1 MRYDAVVSRRE
12 LALGL
17 IAVLVAVFALATFEV
32 SDSDLGFHL
41 ATGRAVLAKGHIID
55 RNVLSFSEPD
65 QPWVLQQGV
74 PAVLF
79 ELLWQWGG
87 VTALILTKACV
98 VAVTFATVFLAA
110 TRLGAQPVIA
120 ALVVIFAAWS
130 CAFRFVERPL
140 IFSNLAL
147 AVVLLALSSAR
158 SAVGRARRVW
168 LYVAMAAVAVAC
180 QLHAGAVFSF
190 ILLGMVSVA
199 LLLEP
204 LRAHLTILGPV
215 QAPAGVQA
223 SLAVLGVALGAAVLA
238 GLTLSLYH
246 PFPLRVLEVPFVMG
260 QDAFLAEHLIEFRP
274 PSRFPFELLL
284 GYWLYAGLTSLVLV
298 AGARRLPLSAW
309 AAAFGFLVLSLR
321 YVRFVDVF
329 AMVSAPIL
337 ALALTDL
344 RLRMD
349 VRPWL
354 RGAAVAVAVVVAP
367 LSHWSHFPP
376 RFGFSEHLW
385 PTGLFTFVGAQNLR
399 GPAFVSD
406 GWAGP
411 YLAFFYPRERAYFF
425 PAFDAFSVG
434 LFREYMDIRYG
445 RPGWDTKLD
454 HYGIE
459 LCILK
464 YTSPNERRYQ
474 GGADNLRQHLAADPR
489 WSLVD
494 FDDLGEIF
502 VRTAGVNRA
511 AAEGFGVTGVDPDR
525 VRLLEA
531 NRTVGARLRALHTY
545 RERTGAAK
553 SERLEA
559 LMDPQLR

>member
-1 MRYDAVVSRRE
+1 VSRKE
-12 LALGL
+12 LAAGL
-17 IAVLVAVFALATFEV
+17 VAVLVAVFALGTFEV

-41 ATGRAVLAKGHIID
+41 ATGRAVLAQGHILD
-55 RNVLSFSEPD
+55 RNVLSFAEPN

-87 VTALILTKACV
+87 VAALIVTKACV
-98 VAVTFATVFLAA
+98 VALTFAMVFLAA
-110 TRLGAQPVIA
+110 TRLGAAPWTA

-147 AVVLLALSSAR
+147 SVVLWSLASAR
-158 SAVGRARRVW
+158 ASAGRARALW
-168 LYVAMAAVAVAC
+168 LGLATCAVATAC
-180 QLHAGAVFSF
+180 HLHAGAVFSF
-190 ILLGMVSVA
+190 ILLGMVAVA
-199 LLLEP
+199 LMLEP
-204 LRAHLTILGPV
+204 LRARLPVFGPM
-215 QAPAGVQA
+215 QEPAGVKA
-223 SLAVLGVALGAAVLA
+223 GLSVLAVALLAALLA
-238 GLTLSLYH
+238 GLTLSFYH

-260 QDAFLAEHLIEFRP
+260 KDAYLAEHLIEFRP
-274 PSRFPFELLL
+274 PSRFAFEILQ
-284 GYWLYAGLTSLVLV
+284 GYWLFAAVTLILLF
-298 AGARRLPLSAW
+298 AGARRLPMAAW
-309 AAAFGFLVLSLR
+309 AVVAGFLVLSLR

-329 AMVSAPIL
+329 AMSAAPIV
-337 ALALTDL
+337 AWAVTDL
-344 RLRMD
+344 RLRIE

-354 RGAAVAVAVVVAP
+354 RGFALSMAVIVAP

-376 RFGFSEHLW
+376 RLGFSEHLW
-385 PTGLFTFVGAQNLR
+385 PTGLFTFVGAQGLR

-445 RPGWDTKLD
+445 RPGWDKKLD

-464 YTSPNERRYQ
+464 YTSPNEGRYQ
-474 GGADNLRQHLAADPR
+474 GGADNLRQHLAHDAR

-502 VRTAGVNRA
+502 VRTTGVNRA
-511 AAEGFGVTGVDPDR
+511 VAERFGVTGVDPDR
-525 VRLLEA
+525 VRMLA
-531 NRTVGARLRALHTY
+531 PRAGTRARLRALHDY
-545 RERTGAAK
+545 RERLGAAR

-559 LMDPQLR
+559 LMESPSP